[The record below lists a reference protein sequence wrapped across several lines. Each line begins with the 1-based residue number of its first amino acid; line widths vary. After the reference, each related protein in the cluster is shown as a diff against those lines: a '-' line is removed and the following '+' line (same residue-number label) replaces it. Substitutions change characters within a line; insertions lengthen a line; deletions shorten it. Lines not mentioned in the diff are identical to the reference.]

1 MTIKEEMHKYIKN
14 QDKDSR
20 AIAGNAYNRYYMQ
33 LHRLKPNESMMYY
46 SRLEFVYYYLL
57 WMEIVDIF
65 SQLNKPETVHR
76 THGAIHYTSSACRF
90 VTHT

>member
-1 MTIKEEMHKYIKN
+1 MTKDEMHAYIKK
-14 QDKDSR
+14 QDKESR

-57 WMEIVDIF
+57 WMEIADIF
-65 SQLNKPETVHR
+65 SQLNKKSERVKTKY
-76 THGAIHYTSSACRF
+76 AIHYSSSSCRF
-90 VTHT
+90 VTHTL